1 MLVNYYYE
9 CIRSHD
15 SKPWR
20 RVIGIDLKKIT
31 KKNPLGSR
39 FVFFREA
46 VKPAGSTPFW
56 SFPPL
61 QTLLAHG
68 FVQ

>member
-20 RVIGIDLKKIT
+20 QLIGISR
-31 KKNPLGSR
+31 KKNDEKKPAAEQ
-39 FVFFREA
+39 VFFSMA
-46 VKPAGSTPFW
+46 VKPLEPRRFP